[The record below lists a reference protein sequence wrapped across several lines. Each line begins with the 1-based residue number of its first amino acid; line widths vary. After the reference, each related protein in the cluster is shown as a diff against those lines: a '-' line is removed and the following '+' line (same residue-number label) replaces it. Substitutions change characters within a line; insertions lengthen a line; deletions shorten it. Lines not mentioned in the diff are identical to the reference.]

1 MTEQLVFPG
10 MPTMPTTETANRER
24 LSFVDEYGDEKRIV
38 VVHTGIQLLDQALN
52 ECYATGYYLA
62 SAPQVFVVPGVGD
75 ALPGVYA
82 MVICELDKERYMREH
97 KGAK

>member
-10 MPTMPTTETANRER
+10 LPTVEPARRER
-24 LSFVDEYGDEKRIV
+24 VSFVSHDGVQKQIV
-38 VVHTGIQLLDQALN
+38 VINTGIQLFEQELN
-52 ECYATGYYLA
+52 ECYAAGYYVA

-82 MVICELDKERYMREH
+82 MVICELDKERFMREQRG
-97 KGAK
+97 K